1 MAAWARYSPKRATD
15 TILPSYIGRLKKSSC
30 PGPLTDDDAGCKTSF
45 DHSTGGVEM
54 FASDLLV
61 PSEVLV
67 KHHQG
72 SSEDRE
78 ECAETKDNNVS
89 NSYTQGPVEVSR
101 EDEKTKC
108 WCWRKAPKTQPGYN

>member
-1 MAAWARYSPKRATD
+1 MKSDVWRRGAALVRQGFY
-15 TILPSYIGRLKKSSC
+15 LL
-30 PGPLTDDDAGCKTSF
+30 
-45 DHSTGGVEM
+45 EM

-67 KHHQG
+67 KHHQD

>member
-1 MAAWARYSPKRATD
+1 
-15 TILPSYIGRLKKSSC
+15 
-30 PGPLTDDDAGCKTSF
+30 
-45 DHSTGGVEM
+45 M

-67 KHHQG
+67 KHHQD

-89 NSYTQGPVEVSR
+89 NSYTQGTVEVSR

-108 WCWRKAPKTQPGYN
+108 WYWRKAPKTQQATTEDS

>member
-1 MAAWARYSPKRATD
+1 VKSDVWRRGAALVRQGFY
-15 TILPSYIGRLKKSSC
+15 LL
-30 PGPLTDDDAGCKTSF
+30 
-45 DHSTGGVEM
+45 EM

-67 KHHQG
+67 KHHQD